1 MAILNSIN
9 NLIQFFSNYWTAIII
24 IIAAAII
31 VFKKI
36 KNYLNSSKEEQLE
49 IVKSQIQETIL
60 QLVTEAEIEWDEW
73 EHTGSIKRAQV
84 IAQIYGTYPILSK
97 IIDQDT
103 LIEWIDEVIDE
114 ALETLRSIIAN
125 SDIDESETYEDAS
138 ECEISSDSEE
148 AEDFTNED
156 ENVESEVS
164 DAEENSDSNES
175 EVEVT
180 EETEV

>member
-1 MAILNSIN
+1 MVILNGIKNLLQFLN
-9 NLIQFFSNYWTAIII
+9 NCWPVIVIII
-24 IIAAAII
+24 GLAVAL
-31 VFKKI
+31 FEKI
-36 KNYLNSSKEEQLE
+36 KNYLNTTKEEKIE
-49 IVKSQIQETIL
+49 IAKAQIQETVL
-60 QLVTEAEIEWDEW
+60 QLITEAELEWDEW

-84 IAQIYGTYPILSK
+84 IAQIYDTYPILSK

-125 SDIDESETYEDAS
+125 SDIDESDTDEDTS

-148 AEDFTNED
+148 AEDFTSED

-175 EVEVT
+175 EVEIT